1 MSKIIHLALDV
12 RGFLKNARFPRDYTR
27 MFKHHDGRVMT
38 PEEARDQL
46 FDELARGHELIPVG
60 ACDDFDY
67 SAGGGCRGHDRPDS
81 EAMGL
86 TRPAGPRG

>member
-1 MSKIIHLALDV
+1 MSKIIHGALNV
-12 RGFLKNARFPRDYTR
+12 RGFLKNARFPRGYRGVFRHD
-27 MFKHHDGRVMT
+27 DGRLMT
-38 PEEARDQL
+38 PDEARNHL
-46 FDELARGHELIPVG
+46 LDELARGHELIPVG

-86 TRPAGPRG
+86 TRPAEGS